1 MKNIRL
7 SIAIA
12 LSRAVSAASH
22 LTGHGGTSLPGKL
35 ALRVCPDLLE
45 TLSQGL
51 TVVLV
56 TGTNG
61 KTTTTR
67 MLEQMCVSQG
77 LRSFSNPSG
86 ANLKAGL
93 AAELLHHSSLSGEP
107 LYDCAVL
114 EVDEAVLHTV
124 TAQLSP
130 RAVIVTN
137 IFRDQLDRFGEV
149 TGTASYIREGLR
161 LAPHAVQCLNA
172 DCMLTVSTGE
182 DLPGPKLYFGINE
195 PLSGQSPTVSDVPRC
210 LRCGGIYRYRYHTY
224 AHLGNYYCPSC
235 GSEHPRPQAAVSHIS
250 SLGED
255 SSEVTFCLGEDMV
268 SGVIGVPGVYNIYNA
283 AAALAGAMA
292 LGLDPRSAV
301 KSLSQTGAGFGR
313 MEKLSV
319 GSVDVRIILVKNPV
333 GLSRALDYLCT
344 RKDTFRAVFCLNDRI
359 NDGTDISWIW
369 DADFDRFADCC
380 RETGSSVSVAGT
392 RAADMGLRLKYA
404 GFPEDSIS
412 LYETMD
418 DLAESIRD
426 ADCPVCVLPNYTA
439 MLEIRERLAALS
451 GKGRFWE
458 EEKS

>member
-12 LSRAVSAASH
+12 LSRAVSTASH

-93 AAELLHHSSLSGEP
+93 AAELLRHSSLSG
-107 LYDCAVL
+107 VL

>member
-93 AAELLHHSSLSGEP
+93 AAE
-107 LYDCAVL
+107 
-114 EVDEAVLHTV
+114 
-124 TAQLSP
+124 P

-182 DLPGPKLYFGINE
+182 NLPGPKLYFGINE

>member
-210 LRCGGIYRYRYHTY
+210 LRCGGIYRYR